1 MTLELTQGNP
11 YPSTSVRIRPKQTP
25 LSDDNSKVESWIK
38 NQPVAVDSFSK
49 YDFNFI
55 KKQLENYLSG
65 GEETAEESAPA
76 PIQSAPAAV
85 QAPKQSFTL
94 ESVVAEKKDAVS
106 QFDDLFKDTD
116 DLPF

>member
-1 MTLELTQGNP
+1 MTIEITQGNP

-25 LSDDNSKVESWIK
+25 LSEDNAKVESWMK
-38 NQPVAVDSFSK
+38 EQPEALSSFTK

-55 KKQLENYLSG
+55 KKQLETYLNG
-65 GEETAEESAPA
+65 GEETEEVTPA
-76 PIQSAPAAV
+76 PVQAAPAAV
-85 QAPKQSFTL
+85 QATKQSFTL

>member
-1 MTLELTQGNP
+1 MKEQPNALE
-11 YPSTSVRIRPKQTP
+11 
-25 LSDDNSKVESWIK
+25 
-38 NQPVAVDSFSK
+38 SFTK

-65 GEETAEESAPA
+65 GEESTEEAAPA
-76 PIQSAPAAV
+76 PVQAAPAVV

-106 QFDDLFKDTD
+106 QFDDLFKDTN